1 MSFLTM
7 SHKELNRISVLEQ
20 VSQGQLSQRIAA
32 DVLKISTRQV
42 RRLSLR
48 YAGAGAPGLMHRG
61 RGAPSNRRLSPEVSA
76 RAVALIE
83 EQYRDFG
90 PTLASEKLSELHGLV
105 IGKETVR
112 RLMTSAGLWVSRA
125 ERRRSVHVWRE
136 RRACAGEL
144 VQLDGSHHPW
154 FEDRAPKCCLIG
166 FIDDA
171 TSRLLWA
178 EFAEGESTES
188 LMRATWNY
196 LKESGRPREIYTDR
210 GGVYKVNIHNPDD
223 ERITQ
228 YGRALGDL
236 GIALIHARSP
246 QAKGRVE
253 RLFGT
258 LQDRL
263 VKELR
268 LRGIATIEEANIFLK
283 ETYRSLHNER
293 FAIPARE
300 LADVH
305 RSLEGYALP
314 EIFSLQTQRLLQADW
329 CIAYRTRWFQCAAR
343 QQVVLAKR
351 EPVTVSEYLD
361 GSIHL
366 NVRRTPLVFTE
377 LTKRPSTQVKT
388 KKPTYSRLLT
398 KPTSTYRWDH
408 TLLFT
413 KPDISKRLQ
422 PDIST
427 LV

>member
-1 MSFLTM
+1 M
-7 SHKELNRISVLEQ
+7 
-20 VSQGQLSQRIAA
+20 
-32 DVLKISTRQV
+32 
-42 RRLSLR
+42 
-48 YAGAGAPGLMHRG
+48 
-61 RGAPSNRRLSPEVSA
+61 
-76 RAVALIE
+76 
-83 EQYRDFG
+83 
-90 PTLASEKLSELHGLV
+90 
-105 IGKETVR
+105 
-112 RLMTSAGLWVSRA
+112 
-125 ERRRSVHVWRE
+125 
-136 RRACAGEL
+136 
-144 VQLDGSHHPW
+144 
-154 FEDRAPKCCLIG
+154 
-166 FIDDA
+166 
-171 TSRLLWA
+171 
-178 EFAEGESTES
+178 
-188 LMRATWNY
+188 
-196 LKESGRPREIYTDR
+196 
-210 GGVYKVNIHNPDD
+210 NIHNPDD

-268 LRGIATIEEANIFLK
+268 LRGIATIDEANTFLRD
-283 ETYRSLHNER
+283 TYRSLHNER
-293 FAIPARE
+293 FAVPARE

-305 RSLEGYALP
+305 RSLEGYALS
-314 EIFSLQTQRLLQADW
+314 EIFSVQTQRLLQSDW
-329 CIAYRTRWFQCAAR
+329 CIAYRTRWFQLASR

-366 NVRRTPLVFTE
+366 NVRGTPLVFTE

-398 KPTSTYRWDH
+398 KPTATYRWDH
-408 TLLFT
+408 TRLFT